1 MRLVLNER
9 GQMIETCY
17 LCEREKKPK
26 DDSTVID
33 KLRKRDRDDGRQAH
47 QPATPAIVHSQP

>member
-1 MRLVLNER
+1 VLCPRHKVEMRLVLNER

-33 KLRKRDRDDGRQAH
+33 KLQKRDRDED
-47 QPATPAIVHSQP
+47 